1 MGEIGSWDP
10 DPKLSEQHRDILDRA
25 ADAIDQPGLGMTT
38 ETQQMLSSVIQA
50 SPQIWL
56 DFVEQETTIRIIG
69 WIKVLTL
76 IEEVLGV
83 EVGAKS
89 PVITLVRLLKKRNVY
104 PNNLTEW
111 IKSHS
116 HNRFL
121 PYGSLADR
129 LSR

>member
-89 PVITLVRLLKKRNVY
+89 PVITLVRLLKKRNAY
-104 PNNLTEW
+104 PNYLTEW

-116 HNRFL
+116 NNRFL

-129 LSR
+129 L

>member
-89 PVITLVRLLKKRNVY
+89 PVITLVRLLKKRNAY
-104 PNNLTEW
+104 PNYLTEW

-116 HNRFL
+116 NNRFL

>member
-1 MGEIGSWDP
+1 MGEIGSWYP

-89 PVITLVRLLKKRNVY
+89 PVITLVRLLKKRNAY
-104 PNNLTEW
+104 PNCLTVW

-116 HNRFL
+116 NNRFL

>member
-38 ETQQMLSSVIQA
+38 EAQQMLSSVIQA

-116 HNRFL
+116 NNRFL

-129 LSR
+129 L

>member
-56 DFVEQETTIRIIG
+56 DFVEQERTIRIIG

-89 PVITLVRLLKKRNVY
+89 PVITLVRLLKKRNAY
-104 PNNLTEW
+104 PNYLTEW

-116 HNRFL
+116 NNRFL

>member
-50 SPQIWL
+50 SPQTWL

-89 PVITLVRLLKKRNVY
+89 PVITLVRLLKKRNAY
-104 PNNLTEW
+104 PNYLTEW

-116 HNRFL
+116 NNRFL

>member
-25 ADAIDQPGLGMTT
+25 ADAIDQPGMGMTT

-89 PVITLVRLLKKRNVY
+89 PVITLVRLLKKRNAY
-104 PNNLTEW
+104 PNYLTEW

-116 HNRFL
+116 NNRFL

>member
-38 ETQQMLSSVIQA
+38 ETQQMLSSVMQA

-89 PVITLVRLLKKRNVY
+89 PVITLVRLLKKRNAY
-104 PNNLTEW
+104 PNYLTEW

-116 HNRFL
+116 NNRFL

>member
-25 ADAIDQPGLGMTT
+25 ADAIDQQGLGMTT

-89 PVITLVRLLKKRNVY
+89 PVITLVRLLKKRNAY
-104 PNNLTEW
+104 PNYLTEW

-116 HNRFL
+116 NNRFL

>member
-10 DPKLSEQHRDILDRA
+10 EPKLSQQHRDILDRA
-25 ADAIDQPGLGMTT
+25 ADAIDKPGLAM
-38 ETQQMLSSVIQA
+38 EAKTQQTIRSVMQA

-56 DFVEQETTIRIIG
+56 DFVEQETTTRIIR

-76 IEEVLGV
+76 IEEVLGF

-89 PVITLVRLLKKRNVY
+89 PVITLVRLLKKRNAY
-104 PNNLTEW
+104 PNDLTEW
-111 IKSHS
+111 IKLHTK
-116 HNRFL
+116 NRFL

-129 LSR
+129 LS

>member
-10 DPKLSEQHRDILDRA
+10 DPKLSEQHRDILNRA
-25 ADAIDQPGLGMTT
+25 ADAIDQPGLGITT

-89 PVITLVRLLKKRNVY
+89 PVITLVRLLKKRNAY
-104 PNNLTEW
+104 PNDLTEW

-116 HNRFL
+116 NNRFL

>member
-89 PVITLVRLLKKRNVY
+89 PVITLVRLLKKRNAY
-104 PNNLTEW
+104 PNYLTEW

-121 PYGSLADR
+121 PYGSLEDR
-129 LSR
+129 L

>member
-83 EVGAKS
+83 VVGAKS

>member
-25 ADAIDQPGLGMTT
+25 ADAIDHPGLGMTT

-89 PVITLVRLLKKRNVY
+89 PVITLVRLLKKRNA
-104 PNNLTEW
+104 T
-111 IKSHS
+111 
-116 HNRFL
+116 
-121 PYGSLADR
+121 D
-129 LSR
+129 

>member
-25 ADAIDQPGLGMTT
+25 ADAIDQPGLRMTT

-89 PVITLVRLLKKRNVY
+89 PVITLVRLLKKRNAY
-104 PNNLTEW
+104 PNYLTEW

-116 HNRFL
+116 NNRFL